1 MSKIGK
7 KTIAIPK
14 ESKVT
19 VNQDKLVIS
28 GPKGSHEIPI
38 NAKIFSAEVKENLL
52 TIKPIKLSDEIKKP
66 WGTLRSLV
74 NNAVQGT
81 SVGYKK
87 TLELSGVGYRAVL
100 KGNDLNLSLG
110 FSHNVVYKIPKE
122 VKVLVEKQT
131 IIKLDSN
138 DKQLIGKVASEITS
152 LKPVEPYKGKGIK
165 EFGQYVLRKEGKKK

>member
-7 KTIAIPK
+7 KTITIQK
-14 ESKVT
+14 ESKIT
-19 VNQDKLVIS
+19 VGQDKLVIS
-28 GPKGSHEIPI
+28 GPKGSHEVPM

-52 TIKPIKLSDEIKKP
+52 TIKPIKLSNEVKQP

-74 NNAVQGT
+74 NNAVEGT

-87 TLELSGVGYRAVL
+87 TLELSGVGYRASL

-131 IIKLDSN
+131 IIKLDSS
-138 DKQLIGKVASEITS
+138 DKQLVGKVAAEIKA
-152 LKPVEPYKGKGIK
+152 LKPVEPYKAKGIK
-165 EFGQYVLRKEGKKK
+165 ESGQYILRKEGKKK

>member
-7 KTIAIPK
+7 KTITIPK
-14 ESKVT
+14 ESKIT
-19 VNQDKLVIS
+19 VGQDKLVIS
-28 GPKGSHEIPI
+28 GPKGSHEVPM

-52 TIKPIKLSDEIKKP
+52 TIKPIKLSNEVKQP

-74 NNAVQGT
+74 NNAVEGT

-87 TLELSGVGYRAVL
+87 TLELSGVGYRASL

-131 IIKLDSN
+131 IIKLDSS
-138 DKQLIGKVASEITS
+138 DKQLVGKVAAEIKA
-152 LKPVEPYKGKGIK
+152 LKPVEPYKAKGIK
-165 EFGQYVLRKEGKKK
+165 ESGQYILRKEGKKK

>member
-28 GPKGSHEIPI
+28 GPKGSHEVSI

-66 WGTLRSLV
+66 WGTLRSLYLLT
-74 NNAVQGT
+74 QFDT
-81 SVGYKK
+81 F
-87 TLELSGVGYRAVL
+87 
-100 KGNDLNLSLG
+100 KG
-110 FSHNVVYKIPKE
+110 
-122 VKVLVEKQT
+122 
-131 IIKLDSN
+131 
-138 DKQLIGKVASEITS
+138 
-152 LKPVEPYKGKGIK
+152 
-165 EFGQYVLRKEGKKK
+165 R

>member
-7 KTIAIPK
+7 KTITIPK
-14 ESKVT
+14 ESKIT
-19 VNQDKLVIS
+19 VGQDKLVIS
-28 GPKGSHEIPI
+28 GPKGSHEVPI

-52 TIKPIKLSDEIKKP
+52 TIKPIKLSNEVKQP

-74 NNAVQGT
+74 NNAVEGT

-87 TLELSGVGYRAVL
+87 TLELSGVGYRASL

-131 IIKLDSN
+131 IIKLDSS
-138 DKQLIGKVASEITS
+138 DKQLVGKVAAEIKA
-152 LKPVEPYKGKGIK
+152 LKPVEPYKAKGIK
-165 EFGQYVLRKEGKKK
+165 ESGQYILRKEGKMK